1 MLVYLEHPLLVSC
14 LFEKQ
19 STFPSSLKKV
29 AWWWTQEVDH
39 VLQLETKHITS
50 RYSTYFFLCRISA
63 TVKIIIGLITNNCM
77 APFIA
82 MV

>member
-39 VLQLETKHITS
+39 VLQLETKHKI
-50 RYSTYFFLCRISA
+50 FNLFLF
-63 TVKIIIGLITNNCM
+63 V
-77 APFIA
+77 
-82 MV
+82 